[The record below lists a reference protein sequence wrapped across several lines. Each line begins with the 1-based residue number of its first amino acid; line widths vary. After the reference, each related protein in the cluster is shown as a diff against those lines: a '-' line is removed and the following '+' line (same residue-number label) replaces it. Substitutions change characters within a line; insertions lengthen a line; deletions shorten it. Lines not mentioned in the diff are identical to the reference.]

1 MSFKRNQ
8 IQSRELVHRTGS
20 QHRAFLG
27 PAARSCAFHE
37 VPEDALVETKLGAP
51 ASRVRLR

>member
-8 IQSRELVHRTGS
+8 IQSRELVYRTGS
-20 QHRAFLG
+20 QHHAFLG

-37 VPEDALVETKLGAP
+37 VPEDALVETKLQAP